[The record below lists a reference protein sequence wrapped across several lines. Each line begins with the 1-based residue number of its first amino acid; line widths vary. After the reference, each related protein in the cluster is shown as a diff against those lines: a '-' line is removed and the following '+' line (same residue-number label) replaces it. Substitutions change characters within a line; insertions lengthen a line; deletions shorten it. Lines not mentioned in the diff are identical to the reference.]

1 MLQNIPAKFINI
13 ILLLYKS
20 GSIVL
25 NIAAIDIATYI
36 TVVPEEAFNLL
47 PVWPKDALVIT
58 AIIIVVKAPVVK
70 AWIETVLG
78 IIFHSIDKPNSI
90 KAITSQAYPK
100 WSIHTSGSEVTVQLF
115 QFNNLKKWRNPAI
128 ILK

>member
-70 AWIETVLG
+70 A
-78 IIFHSIDKPNSI
+78 
-90 KAITSQAYPK
+90 
-100 WSIHTSGSEVTVQLF
+100 
-115 QFNNLKKWRNPAI
+115 
-128 ILK
+128 